1 MKREDETTFR
11 WWTFGH
17 TAPWIAVLQVI
28 AALAQERFDKKQI
41 ENFHSIKKFKSTERH
56 HFQKQFLGASLTPC
70 WVSFC
75 QICQDF
81 C

>member
-28 AALAQERFDKKQI
+28 AALAQERFDTCK
-41 ENFHSIKKFKSTERH
+41 
-56 HFQKQFLGASLTPC
+56 A
-70 WVSFC
+70 
-75 QICQDF
+75 D
-81 C
+81 